1 MEVQKQHFWRTI
13 KPFITDKNAFH
24 YNKIILQEG
33 DKIITDTQEICEIF
47 NAFSTSVANDLGF
60 DDVIP
65 PDYYTD
71 EGFSSIIRRH
81 CNHPSII
88 KIKENNAH
96 NDMFHFQSIN
106 HFDVVKIINGFD
118 SKKH

>member
-1 MEVQKQHFWRTI
+1 MEVPKKQQFWRTI
-13 KPFITDKNAFH
+13 KPLITDKNAFH
-24 YNKIILQEG
+24 CNNIILQEG

-47 NAFSTSVANDLGF
+47 NAFFITSVANDIGF

-88 KIKENNAH
+88 KIK
-96 NDMFHFQSIN
+96 
-106 HFDVVKIINGFD
+106 
-118 SKKH
+118 